1 MAYFDYAYGK
11 FKSNERIVDYEYE
24 PIESVMTTLEIKT
37 MAPWFSVYEY
47 KGQVKNGKAHG
58 YGVKTFKSNNKTGK
72 IESGFFRNGFLDG
85 FGIAIYPSGGSYH
98 GEWKEYQ
105 YHGQGTKIWNKGPG
119 KVDVYKGRFERDQRN
134 GHGTYTSDNGD
145 IYVGNWVNDKKH
157 GHGKLTYNASGKT
170 EEGEWKDS
178 KFVG

>member
-58 YGVKTFKSNNKTGK
+58 YGVKSFKSGTLQ
-72 IESGFFRNGFLDG
+72 SGFYRNGCLDG
-85 FGIAIYPSGGSYH
+85 FVIQGGGDKWIRSISCLGLFH
-98 GEWKEYQ
+98 Q
-105 YHGQGTKIWNKGPG
+105 RFLLTNGPL
-119 KVDVYKGRFERDQRN
+119 V
-134 GHGTYTSDNGD
+134 
-145 IYVGNWVNDKKH
+145 
-157 GHGKLTYNASGKT
+157 
-170 EEGEWKDS
+170 
-178 KFVG
+178 